1 LERKLTAI
9 LCADVFGYSRLM
21 GEDEEATLR
30 TLSAYRKII
39 DQLIKNHRGRFVNSA
54 GDSVLAEF
62 LSVVEAVNCALE
74 IQNALKAEN
83 TGLPPERRMEFR
95 IGINLGDVMVEG
107 EQIYGD
113 GVNVAARLENRAYPG
128 GICISGIVHD
138 QVKRKLTLSYQDL
151 GAQQVKNIAEPVHV
165 WRVVLDGDIRSRRTA
180 GRFGAKNY
188 WRGGVLSLTGL
199 AIIIGTI
206 LIVQH
211 LSFKPPRTSASIPA
225 PEKPALLVPNIPS
238 IAVLPFTNVSGDS
251 GQEYFSDGLTDLL
264 IIRLSKVPGMFVI
277 ARASSFSYK
286 GRAVTVQQVGRQ
298 LGVRTV
304 LEGSVLKTGDRVRI
318 TAQLADATSGANLWA
333 QNFDQPV
340 KDIFAM
346 QDEIVRSIVTT
357 LRLLFKVNALH
368 LGSVVRESLQTDNLD
383 AFDASL
389 RCMESFWKFTKDDN
403 AAARQMCEKS
413 IALDPRYAAAYQGLG
428 WTYENDVA
436 FQWSKDPAGDL
447 ERASSFAH
455 KALALDDSN
464 TMALNL
470 ISDND
475 RMGGK
480 FEEAVTEAQRAV
492 VTDPNNSFVYWF
504 LALALDA
511 DGKPDDALRKLQEAT
526 RLDPALADLFAM
538 EVGWAYLQEGQYQ
551 QAISASERCAR
562 SFSTLP
568 GCHLGLA
575 VGFTE
580 LGRDGDARAEAAEVM
595 RLNPH
600 FTLGTKSPYKDV
612 AWARRVSADL
622 RKAGLK

>member
-21 GEDEEATLR
+21 GEAEEPTLR

-39 DQLIKNHRGRFVNSA
+39 DQLVENHRGRFVNSA

-62 LSVVEAVNCALE
+62 LSVVEAVNCAIE

-83 TGLPPERRMEFR
+83 EGLPPERRMEFR

-113 GVNVAARLENRAYPG
+113 GVNVAARLENLANPG

-138 QVKRKLTLSYQDL
+138 QVKGKLTLSYQDL

-165 WRVVLDGDIRSRRTA
+165 WRVMLDGHIASRPAAR
-180 GRFGAKNY
+180 RFSVSNY

-225 PEKPALLVPNIPS
+225 PEKPALPVPNIPS
-238 IAVLPFTNVSGDS
+238 IAVLPFTNLSDDS

-264 IIRLSKVPGMFVI
+264 ITRLSKVPGVFVI
-277 ARASSFSYK
+277 ARASSFSFK
-286 GRAVTVQQVGRQ
+286 GKAVTIQSVGRQ

-318 TAQLADATSGANLWA
+318 NAQLADTDSGSNLWA
-333 QNFDQPV
+333 QSFDQPL
-340 KDIFAM
+340 KDILVI
-346 QDEIVRSIVTT
+346 QDEIVRGIVTT
-357 LRLLFKVNALH
+357 LGLLFKANALH
-368 LGSVVRESLQTDNLD
+368 LGSIVRENLQTDNLD
-383 AFDASL
+383 AFDAAL
-389 RCMESFWKFTKDDN
+389 RCLESFWKFTKNDN
-403 AAARQMCEKS
+403 AIARQMCDKAV
-413 IALDPRYAAAYQGLG
+413 ALDPRYAEAYSGLG
-428 WTYENDVA
+428 WTYENDVEL
-436 FQWSKDPAGDL
+436 QWSKDPAGDVK
-447 ERASSFAH
+447 RASLFAH

-464 TMALNL
+464 TMALAL

-475 RMGGK
+475 RISGR
-480 FEEAVTEAQRAV
+480 FDLAVTEAQRAV
-492 VTDPNNSFVYWF
+492 ATDPNNSFVYWF

-511 DGKPDDALRKLQEAT
+511 DGLPDDALRTIQEAI

-538 EVGWAYLQEGQYQ
+538 EVGSAYLQEQKYQ
-551 QAISASERCAR
+551 EAISAYKRNST
-562 SFSTLP
+562 SFSFP
-568 GCHLGLA
+568 GSHLGLA
-575 VGFTE
+575 V
-580 LGRDGDARAEAAEVM
+580 A
-595 RLNPH
+595 
-600 FTLGTKSPYKDV
+600 
-612 AWARRVSADL
+612 
-622 RKAGLK
+622 

>member
-1 LERKLTAI
+1 
-9 LCADVFGYSRLM
+9 
-21 GEDEEATLR
+21 
-30 TLSAYRKII
+30 
-39 DQLIKNHRGRFVNSA
+39 
-54 GDSVLAEF
+54 
-62 LSVVEAVNCALE
+62 
-74 IQNALKAEN
+74 
-83 TGLPPERRMEFR
+83 
-95 IGINLGDVMVEG
+95 
-107 EQIYGD
+107 
-113 GVNVAARLENRAYPG
+113 
-128 GICISGIVHD
+128 
-138 QVKRKLTLSYQDL
+138 
-151 GAQQVKNIAEPVHV
+151 
-165 WRVVLDGDIRSRRTA
+165 
-180 GRFGAKNY
+180 
-188 WRGGVLSLTGL
+188 
-199 AIIIGTI
+199 
-206 LIVQH
+206 
-211 LSFKPPRTSASIPA
+211 
-225 PEKPALLVPNIPS
+225 
-238 IAVLPFTNVSGDS
+238 
-251 GQEYFSDGLTDLL
+251 
-264 IIRLSKVPGMFVI
+264 
-277 ARASSFSYK
+277 
-286 GRAVTVQQVGRQ
+286 
-298 LGVRTV
+298 
-304 LEGSVLKTGDRVRI
+304 
-318 TAQLADATSGANLWA
+318 
-333 QNFDQPV
+333 
-340 KDIFAM
+340 
-346 QDEIVRSIVTT
+346 
-357 LRLLFKVNALH
+357 
-368 LGSVVRESLQTDNLD
+368 
-383 AFDASL
+383 
-389 RCMESFWKFTKDDN
+389 
-403 AAARQMCEKS
+403 
-413 IALDPRYAAAYQGLG
+413 LG

>member
-1 LERKLTAI
+1 L
-9 LCADVFGYSRLM
+9 
-21 GEDEEATLR
+21 
-30 TLSAYRKII
+30 
-39 DQLIKNHRGRFVNSA
+39 
-54 GDSVLAEF
+54 
-62 LSVVEAVNCALE
+62 AVN
-74 IQNALKAEN
+74 
-83 TGLPPERRMEFR
+83 
-95 IGINLGDVMVEG
+95 
-107 EQIYGD
+107 
-113 GVNVAARLENRAYPG
+113 
-128 GICISGIVHD
+128 
-138 QVKRKLTLSYQDL
+138 YQDL
-151 GAQQVKNIAEPVHV
+151 GVQQVKNIAEPVRV
-165 WRVVLDGDIRSRRTA
+165 WRVMLDGVICPRPAA
-180 GRFGAKNY
+180 GRFNARNY

-206 LIVQH
+206 LTVQH
-211 LSFKPPRTSASIPA
+211 LSFKPPWTSASIPVV
-225 PEKPALLVPNIPS
+225 EKPALPIPNIPS

-298 LGVRTV
+298 LGVRTI

-333 QNFDQPV
+333 QNFDQPL

-357 LRLLFKVNALH
+357 LRLLFRVNGLH

-383 AFDASL
+383 AFDAWL
-389 RCMESFWKFTKDDN
+389 RCMESFWKLTKDDN
-403 AAARQMCEKS
+403 AAARQMCEKA
-413 IALDPRYAAAYQGLG
+413 ITLDPRYATAYQGLG
-428 WTYENDVA
+428 WTYENDVS
-436 FQWSKDPAGDL
+436 FQWSKDPAGDY

-475 RMGGK
+475 RMGGR

-492 VTDPNNSFVYWF
+492 ATDPNNSFVYWF

-511 DGKPDDALRKLQEAT
+511 DGKPDDALRNLQEAT
-526 RLDPALADLFAM
+526 RLDPALADLFAL
-538 EVGWAYLQEGQYQ
+538 EVGWAYLQKGQYQ
-551 QAISASERCAR
+551 QAISASERCTR
-562 SFSTLP
+562 SFSTILA
-568 GCHLGLA
+568 CHLGLA
-575 VGFTE
+575 VGLTE

-600 FTLGTKSPYKDV
+600 FTLGTKSQFKDV
-612 AWARRVSADL
+612 AWARRVGADL
-622 RKAGLK
+622 HKAGLK